1 MIDLNSYFNKINYF
15 IATSDEMIG
24 IDANYDYVEDNF
36 SDSLKKNRTN
46 ITYYDIVKENHY
58 FDGSLISR
66 SLISEKQVQK
76 IKEKGGMRK
85 YFNIPDEIYLMGDC
99 GAPTYFLEHEI
110 PFTIEELLEFYENLG
125 IDFGITLDH
134 IVDMIDFTNKLKPT
148 DEHIYRRR
156 LSIDNAIKM
165 LELVKKRKSKVYLM
179 GSVQGWNLETYKQ
192 SMIELGE
199 AGFKYCAIGGLT
211 VNAKNNDI
219 ATSILSYLKPT
230 IDKYKMKVH
239 LLGFGRLN
247 IIPALHKLNVICSF
261 DNSTP
266 LLNASNAPIASYFI
280 RENNNFYKYGSLYI
294 PILSKGAPTLNKKI
308 ENKNKENSDKIV
320 EKIDN
325 ESKKILL
332 KLFEYNKLENADY
345 KIISNKSLLNEIIT
359 DIRHFEVMYRKYSN
373 SDFDDMKRYIEEMKY
388 TLMSKPWKRCDCPL
402 CQYYGINMVVFR
414 SQMRNKL
421 RGIHN
426 LKHYYA
432 YIQSQITKKNK
443 MNFFIERY

>member
-1 MIDLNSYFNKINYF
+1 MVDLNSYFNKINYF
-15 IATSDEMIG
+15 IATSDEMVG
-24 IDANYDYVEDNF
+24 IDANYDYVNDNF
-36 SDSLKKNRTN
+36 SDSLKRNRTN

-66 SLISEKQVQK
+66 ALISEKQVQE

-85 YFNIPDEIYLMGDC
+85 YFNIPDEIKLMGDC
-99 GAPTYFLEHEI
+99 GPSSYFTEKDPTC
-110 PFTIEELLEFYENLG
+110 TIDEVLDFYEDMDL
-125 IDFGITLDH
+125 DFGISLDH
-134 IVDMIDFTNKLKPT
+134 VVDMIDLTNRIKPT
-148 DEHIYRRR
+148 ETHVYRRK
-156 LSIDNAIKM
+156 LSTDNAIKM
-165 LELVKKRKSKVYLM
+165 LELVKKRKSKVYLI
-179 GSVQGWNLETYKQ
+179 GSVQGWNMDSYKQ
-192 SMIELGE
+192 SLEELGE
-199 AGFKYCAIGGLT
+199 AGFKYCGIGGLT
-211 VNAKNNDI
+211 VNAKNNDLV
-219 ATSILSYLKPT
+219 TTLLSYLKPT
-230 IDKYKMKVH
+230 VDKYNIKLH
-239 LLGFGRLN
+239 LLGFGRMNLLSA
-247 IIPALHKLNVICSF
+247 IHKLNIVCSM

-266 LLNASNAPIASYFI
+266 LLNASNAPIASYFVNE
-280 RENNNFYKYGSLYI
+280 RNNFFKYGSLYI

-308 ENKNKENSDKIV
+308 EIKNKQNSDKIV

-332 KLFEYNKLENADY
+332 KLFEYDKLENADY

-373 SDFDDMKRYIEEMKY
+373 SDFNDMKRYIEEIKY

-426 LKHYYA
+426 LKHYYE
-432 YIQSQITKKNK
+432 YIQNQISKKSK
-443 MNFFIERY
+443 MNFFIER